1 MGNEIKTVIGSR
13 RTIRDAIANLVV
25 MHKPLYDV
33 DYKRHGLHFI
43 ATIYTGNA
51 IDTAHKMIR

>member
-13 RTIRDAIANLVV
+13 RTIRDAIASLVAL
-25 MHKPLYDV
+25 HKPLYDV

-51 IDTAHKMIR
+51 IDSHQ